1 MMDESITAPSMAG
14 LTSLYCPSPK
24 LKTLLVSKLG
34 RHRVVRQGSQ
44 ARDCTGGRE
53 ERREVNMLAG

>member
-1 MMDESITAPSMAG
+1 M
-14 LTSLYCPSPK
+14 YCPSPK

-44 ARDCTGGRE
+44 ARDCRAGGRE
-53 ERREVNMLAG
+53 ERREVKMLAG